1 MNQKNPNLLLGWKP
15 FFPLVPSASVTSV
28 EKAAKRLEEV
38 PDQFY
43 GTTTPVNLY
52 RTEDCK
58 DKVRQQ
64 LAFG

>member
-1 MNQKNPNLLLGWKP
+1 M
-15 FFPLVPSASVTSV
+15 TSV

-38 PDQFY
+38 QDKVC

-64 LAFG
+64 LAFLIWLGMQKLEKKEADREFC